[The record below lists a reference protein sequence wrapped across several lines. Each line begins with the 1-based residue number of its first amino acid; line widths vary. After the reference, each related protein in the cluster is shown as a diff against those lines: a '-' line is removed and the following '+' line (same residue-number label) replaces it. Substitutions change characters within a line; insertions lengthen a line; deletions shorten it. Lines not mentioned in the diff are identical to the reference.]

1 MRLFDSRTGDLREF
15 VPREPGRVSIY
26 VCGPTVQ
33 SEPHLGHIRSAVA
46 YDLLVRWLSASGLQV
61 TLIRNVTDID
71 DKVLVIAQQSGEP
84 WWHIASRNERL
95 FSDSYRQAGVA
106 LPTAEPRA
114 TGHLTQMIELISVLL
129 DKNHAYLATDGSG
142 DVFFD
147 TASWPQ
153 YGELTNQEIADM
165 ESDESAETAT
175 GKRQPQDFALWKAH
189 KPSEPYSASWP
200 SPWGRGRPGWHIE
213 CSAMATY
220 YLGQSFD
227 IHGGGLDL
235 RFPHHENELAQ
246 SKAAGYEF
254 ANYWLHNGLVAVAG
268 QKMSKSIGN
277 TVLASDLFASSNP
290 LAVRYYLLSS
300 HYRSV
305 LDYRETALQEAAS
318 ALTRIHDYL
327 ERADRTLAR
336 TKFAEREA
344 IPLPP
349 EFAAEL
355 DDDLNLPAALAVLH
369 ETVREGNS
377 ALDEERLRD
386 AHRYRCEVWAMIQLL
401 GLAPETEESGAAQ
414 RALDV
419 LIGDMIE
426 QRQQARAERNFE
438 LADSIRNRLAQAGVV
453 LEDDNAE
460 THWSLD

>member
-1 MRLFDSRTGDLREF
+1 MKLFDSLAGELREF
-15 VPREPGRVSIY
+15 EPANPGRVSMY

-33 SEPHLGHIRSAVA
+33 SAPHLGHIRSAVV
-46 YDLLVRWLSASGLQV
+46 YDLLVRWLQATGHEV
-61 TLIRNVTDID
+61 TLVRNVTDID
-71 DKVLVIAQQSGEP
+71 DKVLVTARETGSEWWQIA
-84 WWHIASRNERL
+84 AANERAFAHYYQL
-95 FSDSYRQAGVA
+95 AGVSQ
-106 LPTAEPRA
+106 PTIEPRA
-114 TGHLTQMIELISVLL
+114 TGHITQMIELTSLL
-129 DKNHAYLATDGSG
+129 IDRGHAYPALDASG

-153 YGELTNQEIADM
+153 YGELTNQALEDM
-165 ESDESAETAT
+165 ETDESGEAAK
-175 GKRQPQDFALWKAH
+175 GKRRPQDFALWKAH
-189 KPSEPYSASWP
+189 KASEPASASWP

-220 YLGQSFD
+220 FLGEQFD

-246 SKAAGYEF
+246 SRAAGHPF
-254 ANYWLHNGLVAVAG
+254 ANFWLHNGLVTIAG
-268 QKMSKSIGN
+268 QKMSKSLGN
-277 TVLASDLFASSNP
+277 TVLASELFSKADA
-290 LAVRYYLLSS
+290 LAIRYYLLSS

-305 LDYRETALQEAAS
+305 LDYRDSALEEAAS
-318 ALTRIHDYL
+318 ALQRVHDFI

-336 TKFAEREA
+336 TKFADRESVE
-344 IPLPP
+344 LPA

-386 AHRYRCEVWAMIQLL
+386 AHRNRCEVWQMVDLL
-401 GLAPETEESGAAQ
+401 ALAPTRANSGAAE
-414 RALDV
+414 RALSV
-419 LIGDMIE
+419 LVGELIE
-426 QRQQARAERNFE
+426 QRQQARSERNFE
-438 LADSIRNRLAQAGVV
+438 AADAIRQRLAEAGVV
-453 LEDDNAE
+453 LEDDNSE

>member
-1 MRLFDSRTGDLREF
+1 MKLFDSLSGDLREF
-15 VPREPGRVSIY
+15 EPKQPGRVSIY

-33 SEPHLGHIRSAVA
+33 SQPHLGHIRSAVV
-46 YDLLVRWLSASGLQV
+46 YDLLIRWLEATGLVV
-61 TLIRNVTDID
+61 TSVRNVTDID
-71 DKVLVIAQQSGEP
+71 DKVLAAAAQSGEP
-84 WWHIASRNERL
+84 WWQISTRNERL
-95 FSDSYRQAGVA
+95 FAEYYRLVGVSQ
-106 LPTAEPRA
+106 PTVEPRA
-114 TGHLTQMIELISVLL
+114 TGHLTQMIELISLL
-129 DKNHAYLATDGSG
+129 ISKNHAYLATDGSG

-147 TASWPQ
+147 TASWPH
-153 YGELTNQEIADM
+153 YGEMTNQELDDM
-165 ESDESAETAT
+165 ESDESSEAAI
-175 GKRQPQDFALWKAH
+175 GKRKPQDFALWKAH
-189 KPSEPYSASWP
+189 KPSEPLSASWP

-220 YLGQSFD
+220 FLGDSFD

-246 SKAAGYEF
+246 SRAAGHGF
-254 ANYWLHNGLVAVAG
+254 ANYWLHNGLVTVAG
-268 QKMSKSIGN
+268 QKMSKSVGN
-277 TVLASDLFASSNP
+277 TILASDLFSQANP
-290 LAVRYYLLSS
+290 LSVRYYLLSS

-305 LDYRETALQEAAS
+305 LDYREAALEEADA
-318 ALTRIHDYL
+318 ALGRIHDYL

-344 IPLPP
+344 VSVPQ
-349 EFAAEL
+349 EFAVEL

-386 AHRYRCEVWAMIQLL
+386 AHRYRCEVWAMIELL
-401 GLAPETEESGAAQ
+401 ALAPTTQDSGAAQ

-419 LIGDMIE
+419 LIGDLIE

-438 LADSIRNRLAQAGVV
+438 LADAIRQRLSQAGVT
-453 LEDDNAE
+453 LEDDNSE
-460 THWSLD
+460 THWSVG